1 MKEGA
6 SSLILLFHSV
16 EERDTISLRNLGNV
30 RPALFERLCR
40 TLNREF
46 DVVSLK
52 TLLVGLSGNSGMPGR
67 PLAITFDD
75 GGKSYGSFAAPIAAS
90 FEMPTACFL
99 ITGCVGGGALYWRYL
114 FNYCVHSGHGRELA
128 GMISA
133 EYGVP
138 LDAKDIISFTR
149 RNYDREKNAAILA
162 GVAKKV
168 ITNEGYREK
177 EGELFLSFD
186 DIAQLQVQPLV
197 KFGVHTWTHPVMKAL
212 DDEEIRDELSGS
224 IAFYREK
231 IEDAVPMFSVP
242 FGRLGRD
249 YDERTV
255 LAALELDVPA
265 VFSAYG
271 GRNEIG
277 QPPYNLRR
285 IPVTESLLEGGEE
298 AFVRSL
304 RDASVAT
311 EYFKREH
318 SLRDAVERWRK
329 GGI

>member
-1 MKEGA
+1 
-6 SSLILLFHSV
+6 
-16 EERDTISLRNLGNV
+16 
-30 RPALFERLCR
+30 
-40 TLNREF
+40 
-46 DVVSLK
+46 
-52 TLLVGLSGNSGMPGR
+52 
-67 PLAITFDD
+67 
-75 GGKSYGSFAAPIAAS
+75 
-90 FEMPTACFL
+90 
-99 ITGCVGGGALYWRYL
+99 
-114 FNYCVHSGHGRELA
+114 
-128 GMISA
+128 
-133 EYGVP
+133 
-138 LDAKDIISFTR
+138 
-149 RNYDREKNAAILA
+149 
-162 GVAKKV
+162 V

-255 LAALELDVPA
+255 LAALGLDVPA

-329 GGI
+329 RGI